1 MLFSLPA
8 VLRSLSFSLLARSFR
23 SPALTESQAQ
33 VSTGTPHDNLTE
45 CYLCHAIRQALVDI
59 VVHLR
64 NHVIGLILQL
74 VANLFTTFQCLFMC
88 AAVSISETCF
98 CWWLED
104 FCKIKR
110 VWKPKTLC
118 VHLDSYRLQHRGRP
132 RASQRILPFQ
142 SIRRYRL
149 TRSSVKGWNS
159 LKANCT
165 FIFIQV
171 FASYMHEDFH
181 MHDREIYFSRLP
193 KLPSYPRQNLE
204 CPFKPSL
211 QLVLYGWWPKT
222 SVVVFRRMGSC

>member
-1 MLFSLPA
+1 MP
-8 VLRSLSFSLLARSFR
+8 RD
-23 SPALTESQAQ
+23 SPG
-33 VSTGTPHDNLTE
+33 VSWY
-45 CYLCHAIRQALVDI
+45 CC
-59 VVHLR
+59 
-64 NHVIGLILQL
+64 
-74 VANLFTTFQCLFMC
+74 LFTQPCHWLNSSVSDKFVHYISSLFMC

-110 VWKPKTLC
+110 VWKPKILC
-118 VHLDSYRLQHRGRP
+118 VHHDSCRRQHRGRP

-171 FASYMHEDFH
+171 FFSYMKTFTCMTVRSIFLDFQSCPVIQ
-181 MHDREIYFSRLP
+181 DRI
-193 KLPSYPRQNLE
+193 
-204 CPFKPSL
+204 
-211 QLVLYGWWPKT
+211 
-222 SVVVFRRMGSC
+222 

>member
-33 VSTGTPHDNLTE
+33 ASTGTPHDNLTE
-45 CYLCHAIRQALVDI
+45 FYLCHAIRQALVDI
-59 VVHLR
+59 IVHLR